1 MHNFFKSVKI
11 GLKNRK
17 NSHFGKYRHNFNTDF
32 KIRGEGLFLVYQ
44 VEILVLFIIFNLVY
58 SEPPSMKCGK
68 NIKYLVPNSTTSN
81 RSVAL

>member
-44 VEILVLFIIFNLVY
+44 VEILVLFIKNRPSSRIQDRHTIIMIFFVFLEN
-58 SEPPSMKCGK
+58 
-68 NIKYLVPNSTTSN
+68 
-81 RSVAL
+81 